1 MDNKKKTAIIIVCC
15 ILAVALI
22 AFLIWKM
29 LHQNNEETSSSDT
42 VDGDDFPLQEGSRGD
57 KVRLLQEYL
66 NTQLMKMQDGEVRPS
81 LLDVDG
87 IFGAKTATACKA
99 VFGTESIS
107 KSQFNEI

>member
-1 MDNKKKTAIIIVCC
+1 MDNKKKTVIIIVCC
-15 ILAVALI
+15 VLAVALI
-22 AFLIWKM
+22 AFLVWKM
-29 LHQNNEETSSSDT
+29 IHQNNEETSSDAEAS
-42 VDGDDFPLQEGSRGD
+42 DDFPLQEGSRGD

-99 VFGTESIS
+99 VFGTDSIS

>member
-29 LHQNNEETSSSDT
+29 LHQNNEETSSSDA
-42 VDGDDFPLQEGSRGD
+42 VDGDEFPLQEGSQGE
-57 KVRLLQEYL
+57 KVEVLQEYL
-66 NTQLMKMQDGEVRPS
+66 NTQLMKMQNGEVKPS

-107 KSQFNEI
+107 QSQFNEI

>member
-22 AFLIWKM
+22 AFLIWQM

-42 VDGDDFPLQEGSRGD
+42 VDGDDFPLQEGSQGE
-57 KVRLLQEYL
+57 KVEVLQEYL
-66 NTQLMKMQDGEVRPS
+66 NTQLMKMQNGEVKPS

>member
-1 MDNKKKTAIIIVCC
+1 
-15 ILAVALI
+15 
-22 AFLIWKM
+22 
-29 LHQNNEETSSSDT
+29 
-42 VDGDDFPLQEGSRGD
+42 
-57 KVRLLQEYL
+57 
-66 NTQLMKMQDGEVRPS
+66 MKMQNGEVKPS